1 MSLTIISEQINK
13 PSWLKIRPAS
23 SEKYYEIREL
33 HKKLNL
39 HSVCIEANC
48 PNASECWSTGT
59 ATFMIMGDTCTR
71 ACKFCNVKTSLNPPA
86 PLDKNEPKNLAK
98 AISKLNLGYIV
109 ITSVDRDDLKD
120 QGAEHF
126 AECIKELKKIPGL
139 KVEVLTPDFQGKKEL
154 IEIVVEAEPDVF
166 GHNLETVERLQKK
179 VRDLKAGY
187 EQSLKVLNYVK
198 KINPEIYTKSSLML
212 GLGETKE
219 EVIQS
224 MKDLRKIKVDVLT
237 LGQYLRPSKK
247 HLPVKEY
254 VLPEQFKEYEKIGKE
269 LGFKYIASGPF
280 VRSSYK
286 AAELF
291 LKKK

>member
-1 MSLTIISEQINK
+1 
-13 PSWLKIRPAS
+13 
-23 SEKYYEIREL
+23 
-33 HKKLNL
+33 
-39 HSVCIEANC
+39 
-48 PNASECWSTGT
+48 
-59 ATFMIMGDTCTR
+59 
-71 ACKFCNVKTSLNPPA
+71 
-86 PLDKNEPKNLAK
+86 
-98 AISKLNLGYIV
+98 
-109 ITSVDRDDLKD
+109 
-120 QGAEHF
+120 
-126 AECIKELKKIPGL
+126 
-139 KVEVLTPDFQGKKEL
+139 
-154 IEIVVEAEPDVF
+154 
-166 GHNLETVERLQKK
+166 KK

-224 MKDLRKIKVDVLT
+224 MKDLRKNKVDVLT

-254 VLPEQFKEYEKIGKE
+254 VLPEQFKEYKKIGKE

-291 LKKK
+291 LKGKKTNKIKIKTKNKNTKTLTSSEEICFQIL